1 MSDDI
6 SRAQV
11 SAGCEVIVAMAVSI
25 VFLVPSMF
33 SAPYFPIGL
42 SFIAMAGLLT
52 CSAASLRTG
61 LQLWTIPV
69 TLVTSVMLLLVLI
82 WATDGSQKIEVSI
95 WSTTLPIVR
104 VAVLTSIVVTIL
116 SVARIGQKPLHF
128 GATFATIAL
137 GIAIVLCL
145 AIAPHSLEPVEAAF
159 WLPVIL
165 AAISFVL
172 TSTLLIR
179 SRITRN
185 IRSRPDHQI
194 RT

>member
-1 MSDDI
+1 MNDDI

-11 SAGCEVIVAMAVSI
+11 SAGCEVMVAMAVAI
-25 VFLVPSMF
+25 VFLMPSMF
-33 SAPYFPIGL
+33 SAPYLPIGL
-42 SFIAMAGLLT
+42 SLIAMAGLLT
-52 CSAASLRTG
+52 CSTVSLRTG
-61 LQLWTIPV
+61 LQLWTVPV
-69 TLVTSVMLLLVLI
+69 TFVTSVMLLLVLI

-104 VAVLTSIVVTIL
+104 VALLTSIVVTIL
-116 SVARIGQKPLHF
+116 SVAQIGQKRLHF

-165 AAISFVL
+165 AAISLVA
-172 TSTLLIR
+172 TSTLLVR

-185 IRSRPDHQI
+185 TRSRPDHQI
-194 RT
+194 GT

>member
-1 MSDDI
+1 MMDDDI

-11 SAGCEVIVAMAVSI
+11 SAGCEAMVAIAVSI
-25 VFLVPSMF
+25 VFLLPTMF

-42 SFIAMAGLLT
+42 SLIAMAGLLI
-52 CSAASLRTG
+52 CSTVSLRRG
-61 LQLWTIPV
+61 LQLWTVPV

-82 WATDGSQKIEVSI
+82 WATDGSRTVEVSI

-104 VAVLTSIVVTIL
+104 VALLTSTVVTIL
-116 SVARIGQKPLHF
+116 SVARIGQKPLRF

-159 WLPVIL
+159 RLPFIL
-165 AAISFVL
+165 AAISFVV
-172 TSTLLIR
+172 TSTFLMR
-179 SRITRN
+179 SRITLQ
-185 IRSRPDHQI
+185 H
-194 RT
+194 

>member
-1 MSDDI
+1 MNDDI

-11 SAGCEVIVAMAVSI
+11 SAGCEVMVAMAVAI
-25 VFLVPSMF
+25 VFLMPSMF
-33 SAPYFPIGL
+33 SAPYLPIGL
-42 SFIAMAGLLT
+42 SLIAMAGLLT
-52 CSAASLRTG
+52 CSTVSLRTG
-61 LQLWTIPV
+61 LQLWTVPV
-69 TLVTSVMLLLVLI
+69 TFVTSVMLLLVLI

-104 VAVLTSIVVTIL
+104 VALLTSIVVTIL
-116 SVARIGQKPLHF
+116 SVAQIGQKRLHF

-165 AAISFVL
+165 AAISLVA

-185 IRSRPDHQI
+185 TRSRPDHQI
-194 RT
+194 GT

>member
-1 MSDDI
+1 MNDDI

-11 SAGCEVIVAMAVSI
+11 SAGFEVIVAMAVSI

-42 SFIAMAGLLT
+42 SFIAM
-52 CSAASLRTG
+52 AASLRTG

-104 VAVLTSIVVTIL
+104 VALLTSIVVTIL
-116 SVARIGQKPLHF
+116 SVARIG
-128 GATFATIAL
+128 
-137 GIAIVLCL
+137 
-145 AIAPHSLEPVEAAF
+145 
-159 WLPVIL
+159 
-165 AAISFVL
+165 
-172 TSTLLIR
+172 
-179 SRITRN
+179 
-185 IRSRPDHQI
+185 
-194 RT
+194 